1 MTKTIGRTEAAI
13 LKVLDHFTEAWNTRD
28 AKACANLFAANA
40 DFTNVFGQTFH
51 GSTAIEA
58 QHEGIFAT
66 MFKDSHITSMPPTVR
81 LIDQIFAAVDVVWT
95 MSGAVDMKGNSWGE
109 RKGLMNLIM
118 KFENDAW
125 SILVMHNMDLPAI
138 SGN

>member
-13 LKVLDHFTEAWNTRD
+13 LKALDHFTEAWNTHD
-28 AKACANLFAANA
+28 AKAYADLFAANA

-51 GSTAIEA
+51 GSKAIEE
-58 QHEGIFAT
+58 QHERIFAT
-66 MFKDSHITSMPPTVR
+66 MFKDSRITSMHPRIR

-95 MSGAVDMKGNSWGE
+95 MSGAVDAKGNSWAE

-118 KFENDAW
+118 KFDNDAW
-125 SILVMHNMDLPAI
+125 SILVMHNMDLPAM